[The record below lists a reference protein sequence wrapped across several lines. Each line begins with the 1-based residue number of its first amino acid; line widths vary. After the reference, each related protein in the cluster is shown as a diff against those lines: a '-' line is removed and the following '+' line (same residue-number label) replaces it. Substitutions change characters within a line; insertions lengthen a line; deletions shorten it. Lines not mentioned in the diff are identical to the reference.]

1 MNVLGKSSKLL
12 TICLVVVLI
21 LLSYIKFFTL
31 KVSFSNDPT
40 VAIVKTKDI
49 QWGGNT
55 YKIHKDSLPYNWYDD
70 YGFKILKSDEMG
82 YEWQCVHSFM
92 ITIWWI
98 MLFFLVEFNVIKLI
112 KKKARNYKLIK
123 KKC

>member
-1 MNVLGKSSKLL
+1 MGV
-12 TICLVVVLI
+12 
-21 LLSYIKFFTL
+21 
-31 KVSFSNDPT
+31 
-40 VAIVKTKDI
+40 
-49 QWGGNT
+49 NT
-55 YKIHKDSLPYNWYDD
+55 YKIDKDSLPYNWYDD

-112 KKKARNYKLIK
+112 KKKLEITN
-123 KKC
+123 

>member
-12 TICLVVVLI
+12 NICLIVVFI

-49 QWGGNT
+49 PMGGQ
-55 YKIHKDSLPYNWYDD
+55 YL
-70 YGFKILKSDEMG
+70 
-82 YEWQCVHSFM
+82 
-92 ITIWWI
+92 
-98 MLFFLVEFNVIKLI
+98 
-112 KKKARNYKLIK
+112 
-123 KKC
+123 